1 MLNFTKKKL
10 KILVYILSIFALVYS
25 LKNNFNKTNQR
36 LVNDELIDKNIFDF
50 DVILDYDNIK
60 SLNKLFKKT
69 IQIFN
74 KNNISY
80 WSFGGTLIGAIK
92 NKGNLAWDDDHD
104 LCLMY
109 EDFNKFISL
118 EQHFKKENIGL
129 TKNSFFYKLH
139 DLKGKKM
146 EIFHYPFIDIF
157 FLHRINNTLR
167 LIDIDS
173 NKTSNSFPNDR
184 FNYNDVFPFKSYQF
198 EDFEIN
204 GPNEPE

>member
-1 MLNFTKKKL
+1 MLNFKKKTL
-10 KILVYILSIFALVYS
+10 VCILAIVALYSTFENVQERSSTFEKVRVTRSKEVLYS
-25 LKNNFNKTNQR
+25 LENNFNKTNQR
-36 LVNDELIDKNIFDF
+36 LVDDELIDKNLFDF

-109 EDFNKFISL
+109 EDFSKFISL
-118 EQHFKKENIGL
+118 DQHFKKENIGL

-139 DLKGKKM
+139 DLKGKKW
-146 EIFHYPFIDIF
+146 D
-157 FLHRINNTLR
+157 LL
-167 LIDIDS
+167 L
-173 NKTSNSFPNDR
+173 SFC
-184 FNYNDVFPFKSYQF
+184 
-198 EDFEIN
+198 
-204 GPNEPE
+204 